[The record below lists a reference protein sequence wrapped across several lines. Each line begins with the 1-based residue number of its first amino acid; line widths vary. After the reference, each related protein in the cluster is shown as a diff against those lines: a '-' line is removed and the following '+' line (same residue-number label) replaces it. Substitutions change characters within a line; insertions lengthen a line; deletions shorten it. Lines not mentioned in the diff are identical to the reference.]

1 MRKRIIFTLG
11 IFTRGTFTL
20 AICTLGL
27 APALPTHAQDYRDL
41 RRATDA
47 AIASD
52 IARDRQAERDARRQ
66 PYVSPGYGPIQT
78 ATAARN
84 ACAAKAREEA
94 GPGAKVLGRIAASTM
109 STGWEVEG
117 EVGPFDGRRSVP
129 FVCSVRN
136 GSVSGILLQPDR

>member
-1 MRKRIIFTLG
+1 MRKTI
-11 IFTRGTFTL
+11 
-20 AICTLGL
+20 ICTLGL
-27 APALPTHAQDYRDL
+27 AFAISAHAQDHRDL
-41 RRATDA
+41 HRAADA
-47 AIASD
+47 AIAIASD

-66 PYVSPGYGPIQT
+66 PYAPPGYGPIRT

-94 GPGAKVLGRIAASTM
+94 GPGTKILGRIAASTM

-117 EVGPFDGRRSVP
+117 AVGPFDGQRSVP

-136 GSVSGILLQPDR
+136 GSVSGIMLQPDR

>member
-1 MRKRIIFTLG
+1 MQKILVAA
-11 IFTRGTFTL
+11 L
-20 AICTLGL
+20 AL
-27 APALPTHAQDYRDL
+27 AFAVPAHAQDYRDL
-41 RRATDA
+41 HRAADA

-66 PYVSPGYGPIQT
+66 PYASPGHGAIHT

-94 GPGAKVLGRIAASTM
+94 GPGTKILGRIAASTM

-117 EVGPFDGRRSVP
+117 EVGPLGDRRSVP

-136 GSVSGILLQPDR
+136 GSVSGIMLRSPD

>member
-1 MRKRIIFTLG
+1 MRKTLIG
-11 IFTRGTFTL
+11 IGGV
-20 AICTLGL
+20 GL
-27 APALPTHAQDYRDL
+27 ALAVPAQAQDYRDL
-41 RRATDA
+41 HRAADA

-66 PYVSPGYGPIQT
+66 PYASPGYGPIHS
-78 ATAARN
+78 AAAARN

-94 GPGAKVLGRIAASTM
+94 GPGTRVLGRMAASTM

-136 GSVSGILLQPDR
+136 GSVSGIMLRPDR

>member
-27 APALPTHAQDYRDL
+27 APALPAHAQDYRDL

-94 GPGAKVLGRIAASTM
+94 GPGAKVLGRIAASPCPP
-109 STGWEVEG
+109 
-117 EVGPFDGRRSVP
+117 VGKWKAK
-129 FVCSVRN
+129 SVRSTA
-136 GSVSGILLQPDR
+136 GGRCPSSARCAMDR

>member
-1 MRKRIIFTLG
+1 MPICRIAACL
-11 IFTRGTFTL
+11 
-20 AICTLGL
+20 LGL
-27 APALPTHAQDYRDL
+27 TLTTAAMAQDYRQL

-52 IARDRQAERDARRQ
+52 IARDRQAERDAKRQ
-66 PYVSPGYGPIQT
+66 PYATPGYGAIHS

-84 ACAAKAREEA
+84 ACAAKARDEA
-94 GPGAKVLGRIAASTM
+94 GRGAAVIRRPMARAM

-117 EVGPFDGRRSVP
+117 EVGPFDGMRSVP

-136 GSVSGILLQPDR
+136 GSVSGILLRPDR

>member
-1 MRKRIIFTLG
+1 MHKTLMG
-11 IFTRGTFTL
+11 I
-20 AICTLGL
+20 LGL
-27 APALPTHAQDYRDL
+27 VLALPAPTSARAQDYRDL
-41 RRATDA
+41 HRAVDA
-47 AIASD
+47 AIVSD

-66 PYVSPGYGPIQT
+66 PYASPGYGRIET

-94 GPGAKVLGRIAASTM
+94 GPGTKVLGRIAASTM

-136 GSVSGILLQPDR
+136 GSVSGIMLQPDD